1 MLTDKPTVRRII
13 IDVDITNG
21 NMSLTGP
28 IHDKYFC
35 TRALVDAL
43 KSILDAEPNVLDNRP
58 AITVPGGRSN

>member
-1 MLTDKPTVRRII
+1 MVDSKPTVRRII
-13 IDVDITNG
+13 IDIDISTG

-35 TRALVDAL
+35 TRVLVDAL

-58 AITVPGGRSN
+58 AITIPVGHSN